1 MFYDFKNSLQRHKK
15 REDKVIPK
23 EVLKVLSESLVGE
36 YAYKDIGYGLCAIFP
51 APNNDRPDINLCL
64 SNFKVLSPT
73 EAMEITNGT
82 DLCEFVA
89 NTRRAV
95 EISAKDTKFK
105 YGENIKSADN
115 FIISVRE
122 NTNKWN
128 SCTCIIKPQKP
139 KPIPMLLQ
147 IDDKKLTLKVQ
158 QIKSKDWTKKLYK
171 STGDKSFVLEF
182 NYDIKKHKLIVKN
195 ELVFNGEYKIPQI
208 LNYLYIRRALFNQKL
223 KVNGYNLFAGQI
235 AEKDIGDEGIAH
247 AISWWEKVLLL
258 EKKLDL
264 EIVCKMPLRPQDV
277 MLLRL
282 LYIGL
287 CMEQYCK
294 ETVGIKDFEIVSAE
308 LDEMS
313 LKKMDTVSVIQDKI
327 FEQFNIKKPL
337 YKREIL
343 TNIKVDSVRKL
354 RGKNKYLVK
363 IAKGY
368 ENKVIRI
375 IRYYLSREEAQ
386 KNMPQHLEN
395 VKFFDEI
402 NLDG

>member
-15 REDKVIPK
+15 KEVKVIPQ
-23 EVLKVLSESLVGE
+23 EVLNVLTEPLIGE
-36 YAYKDIGYGLCAIFP
+36 YEYKDIGGGLCAIFP
-51 APNNDRPDINLCL
+51 APDNDRPELKLHL

-73 EAMEITNGT
+73 EAIEITNGK

-89 NTRRAV
+89 NTRQAV
-95 EISAKDTKFK
+95 EISVEDTTFKF
-105 YGENIKSADN
+105 GENIISSDN

-128 SCTCIIKPQKP
+128 SCTCIIKPKKP
-139 KPIPMLLQ
+139 KPIKMLLQ
-147 IDDKKLTLKVQ
+147 IDDKKLALQVQ

-171 STGDKSFVLEF
+171 SAGDKSFVLEF
-182 NYDIKKHKLIVKN
+182 SYDIKEHKLTVKN
-195 ELVFNGEYKIPQI
+195 KLVFKGEYKSSQI
-208 LNYLYIRRALFNQKL
+208 LNYLYIRQALFNQKL

-235 AEKDIGDEGIAH
+235 AEKDIDDEGIAH

-264 EIVCKMPLRPQDV
+264 EIVCKMPLRPQDEII
-277 MLLRL
+277 LRL

-294 ETVGIKDFEIVSAE
+294 ETVGIKDFEVVSAE

-386 KNMPQHLEN
+386 KNMPQNLEN
-395 VKFFDEI
+395 VNFFDEI
-402 NLDG
+402 ILD